1 MPIDGLSDVTRLP
14 RLGKIHLGFK
24 DQTKKGAPTATNYFV
39 LPDKD
44 EVGELAATMRKIYGE
59 KPNELPII
67 FPIEDEDKFASQYYR
82 CYSMTRGL
90 VCKGDGKT
98 CLQTVDTSTKALANR
113 DSKPENIELQ
123 ELPCK
128 ARECQYYKAN
138 QCREI
143 MMLQFMLPDIPSIG
157 IWQID
162 TSSVNSIININS
174 AVKLYKGIFGRVSML
189 PLTLTLKPQDVVSP
203 VDQKKKKVYTLHLE
217 ARASLK
223 NMLLL
228 LEKTPVQRLALT
240 APDESKPEIIEGEYE
255 VKNGTAQKT
264 DTPAPNIEQA
274 ERDSEEL
281 FPEGGTKGISA
292 EKPSPSP
299 SKGEVKEEKHIP
311 GAIDMDWLKGSI
323 KDLHWSETTFKT
335 WLVSMARKHTWGAI
349 DIKGSLTEVIGKLN
363 TQQRELIVKEI
374 QDMLDLR

>member
-1 MPIDGLSDVTRLP
+1 MPIEGLSGVTRLP
-14 RLGKIHLGFK
+14 RLGKIRLGEK
-24 DQTKKGAPTATNYFV
+24 VKKAGTNVEYPKATPYFV

-44 EVGELAATMRKIYGE
+44 EVGELAATMRKIYGD

-98 CLQTVDTSTKALANR
+98 CLQTVDTATKVLANR
-113 DSKPENIELQ
+113 DSKAEDIELQ

-128 ARECQYYKAN
+128 GRECPHYKSN

-162 TSSVNSIININS
+162 TSSVNSIINING
-174 AVKLYKGIFGRVSML
+174 AVKLYKGIFGRISML
-189 PLTLTLKPQDVVSP
+189 PLTLTLKPQEVVSS

-217 ARASLK
+217 ARASLR

-240 APDESKPEIIEGEYE
+240 TPDESKPEIIEGEFE
-255 VKNGTAQKT
+255 VKNGP
-264 DTPAPNIEQA
+264 DIEQA
-274 ERDSEEL
+274 ERDSKEL
-281 FPEGGTKGISA
+281 FPEGGSKGLSA
-292 EKPSPSP
+292 E
-299 SKGEVKEEKHIP
+299 EHIP
-311 GAIDMDWLKGSI
+311 GAINMDWLKASI
-323 KDLHWSETTFKT
+323 KELGWADITFKT
-335 WLVSMARKHTWGAI
+335 WFRSEAIKQKWSAI
-349 DIKGSLTEVIGKLN
+349 DIKGTLTEFVGKLN
-363 TQQRELIVKEI
+363 PEQREFICKEI
-374 QDMLDLR
+374 QERLDLK